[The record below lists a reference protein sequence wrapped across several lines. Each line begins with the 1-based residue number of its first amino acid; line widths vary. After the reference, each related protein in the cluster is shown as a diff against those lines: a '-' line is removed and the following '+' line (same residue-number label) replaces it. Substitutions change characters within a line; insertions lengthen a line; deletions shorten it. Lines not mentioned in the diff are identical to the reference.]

1 MLYLLAHVFHNRQTI
16 VIRICSCVFTVFT
29 YRKSA
34 NAHFPL
40 LLLRIASS
48 IHFDRR
54 WRHTAPP
61 LFQLRSWRRTALQ
74 EKLKKA
80 LASAARCGSSSR
92 SSSCKQ
98 TITLRYVFCLSSA
111 FLGGGERRKTTF
123 AQVSTAKRKCVKES
137 SDQLRL
143 SCCFVYFLLPLQ
155 LQVSRASKAN
165 VSLSLLQNS
174 CVRAHTHTRSRDEVR
189 SGSLSFSLCRESTV
203 CRSFGLLLEI
213 QRQCCIHTHTHA
225 HIYNIHMNSAQKEKC
240 KKKTHTGRLENRLCV
255 VR

>member
-74 EKLKKA
+74 AKLKK
-80 LASAARCGSSSR
+80 LSLQRRVAAPLLVLLLVNKR
-92 SSSCKQ
+92 
-98 TITLRYVFCLSSA
+98 LRYVTFFA
-111 FLGGGERRKTTF
+111 FLVLSWGGGERRKTTF